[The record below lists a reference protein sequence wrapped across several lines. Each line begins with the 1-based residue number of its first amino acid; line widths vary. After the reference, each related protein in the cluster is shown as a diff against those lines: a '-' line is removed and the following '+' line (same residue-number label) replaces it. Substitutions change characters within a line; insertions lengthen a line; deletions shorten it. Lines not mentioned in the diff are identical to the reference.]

1 MDDASSSGLIG
12 SLREL
17 ADGVVAS
24 AQDRLALLAVEFQE
38 EKFRLIQNFIWLGAA
53 FFTGLLALTFVS
65 LAVIACFEG
74 EGRLIALIVFAA
86 AYAGAL
92 IAILLGARRHFARE
106 GRPFAA
112 TLQELTR
119 DRTCIRPDR

>member
-1 MDDASSSGLIG
+1 MDDSSSPGLIG

-38 EKFRLIQNFIWLGAA
+38 EKFRLIQNFIWIGAA
-53 FFTGLLALTFVS
+53 FFAGLLALTFLS
-65 LAVIACFEG
+65 LTVVYCFYG
-74 EGRLIALIVFAA
+74 EARLIALIAFAVV
-86 AYAGAL
+86 YTGAL
-92 IAILLGARRHFARE
+92 IAILLGAKRHFARE

-112 TLQELTR
+112 TLQELAQ